1 MCIRDSHPEDAKCME
16 SLNAYERYVY
26 RELYDENTGVVYND
40 INRNNDW
47 HRLYNYPWVANF
59 QIALYRLKKDVRY
72 LLKMCIRDRI
82 KIEHVVAKAD
92 NNCGDERIGAYDD
105 AHFLP

>member
-1 MCIRDSHPEDAKCME
+1 MGIIMAQYLKRHPEDAKCME

-47 HRLYNYPWVANF
+47 HRLYNYPWVAK
-59 QIALYRLKKDVRY
+59 ISRLH
-72 LLKMCIRDRI
+72 CI
-82 KIEHVVAKAD
+82 V
-92 NNCGDERIGAYDD
+92 
-105 AHFLP
+105 

>member
-1 MCIRDSHPEDAKCME
+1 MEMGIIMAQYLKRHPEDAKCME

-47 HRLYNYPWVANF
+47 HRLYYYPWVANF

-72 LLKMCIRDRI
+72 LLI
-82 KIEHVVAKAD
+82 
-92 NNCGDERIGAYDD
+92 AYMTMM
-105 AHFLP
+105 